1 MDLLDPMMQM
11 VDFILPAIGPLLKF
25 AFAPIMLVVNI
36 VKGLAKIFKG
46 DMAGGIHEI
55 GAGILEFMY
64 KPFFLVVDLVSG
76 FFPSIGQAIENA
88 FGNLKSLAADILPDW
103 ATKLLFGTDDKGNV
117 SGTEYDS
124 EGNVVDSINDGVI
137 TPEGDVVKTN
147 PADYIMAMM
156 NPMDMMSNI
165 PNPMD
170 MMSNIPNPLDFMPNI
185 PNPLDFMSNIPNPL
199 DVVGDALDGIGNL
212 VGGESSSTGID
223 YDKLAAAISAQ
234 PIMIT
239 VDGKVVSE
247 ITRVQNK
254 QSSFRK

>member
-1 MDLLDPMMQM
+1 
-11 VDFILPAIGPLLKF
+11 
-25 AFAPIMLVVNI
+25 
-36 VKGLAKIFKG
+36 
-46 DMAGGIHEI
+46 MAGGIHEI

-223 YDKLAAAISAQ
+223 YDKLAAAISVQ